1 MAEAEGHIVPLI
13 YHDVAPLPERA
24 AVGIIGGGVMGTSI
38 AFHLA
43 EAGVGD
49 IVVIERDTLGSGSS
63 AKPLGGVR
71 ATFSDPGNIQ
81 LGQRS
86 LEAFERFH
94 ETFKTDIGLQQ
105 VGYLFLCRNEAE
117 LAALEN
123 TTGVQR
129 RSSAVR
135 FLRVMALQSRPRL
148 LRPTRKRPHN
158 WVWLFASTLRS
169 WTLGGR
175 LPRPTRYTRVAE

>member
-1 MAEAEGHIVPLI
+1 M
-13 YHDVAPLPERA
+13 
-24 AVGIIGGGVMGTSI
+24 GVST

-43 EAGVGD
+43 RAGVGGVL
-49 IVVIERDTLGSGSS
+49 VVEQNLLGSGSS

-123 TTGVQR
+123 ITLVQNSLGCSVR
-129 RSSAVR
+129 MVTAAQAVEIN
-135 FLRVMALQSRPRL
+135 PL
-148 LRPTRKRPHN
+148 LRQ
-158 WVWLFASTLRS
+158 
-169 WTLGGR
+169 
-175 LPRPTRYTRVAE
+175 